1 MPNSHTIGST
11 LITRLLESYY
21 FQELGVKILA
31 ILYSFMDQM
40 CGGRKGQELQLPFFL
55 QIICVTIMCTEKT
68 QSIDSSISNGHKL
81 IWWINSFAFFFLMFI
96 RLSSVGRDPGVPFRM

>member
-21 FQELGVKILA
+21 FRELGVKILA

-40 CGGRKGQELQLPFFL
+40 CVCMCGGRKGQEQLPFFL
-55 QIICVTIMCTEKT
+55 QIICEKNFAKKKKTNLLILLYPMVT
-68 QSIDSSISNGHKL
+68 N
-81 IWWINSFAFFFLMFI
+81 
-96 RLSSVGRDPGVPFRM
+96 